1 MDANEGK
8 AALRELVFVSARRAT
23 GTTAN
28 GERRCVV
35 CVRCEVGQ
43 DGSVG
48 GSSGGVGWVS
58 AD

>member
-28 GERRCVV
+28 GDVWCVFGVKWGRMDLLVGRR
-35 CVRCEVGQ
+35 
-43 DGSVG
+43 
-48 GSSGGVGWVS
+48 VGW
-58 AD
+58 DG